1 MSGTN
6 QHYIPKHF
14 LKPFIIPGS
23 ESRLWKFQ
31 TGRPSVANVALVKA
45 AAQDYYYSEQSS
57 DGSKTLD
64 DLITGYESHKHRV
77 VDKIR
82 ALDVGDTITSAEIAE
97 VVAHLSTRS
106 FHMREVMGESVSA
119 FATTVREALAG
130 EFSDFFAKLPRN
142 HVPASIY
149 QMLSKELEQLDSMG
163 AVQVT
168 QATAINQLYFLMRE
182 RGQDLFDQALPQ
194 TAMILE
200 QIGIN
205 AQQISKDAQAS
216 SLQKAMAPDER
227 VAQLSKLV
235 WHVVSAPVE
244 GAVLPDCTS
253 IAFDGR
259 DWKPLP
265 FVSSNELKAVILPL
279 SPDRLAVGKIDAD
292 QSVDVSD
299 FNNQA
304 AKAAHSFFLSSY
316 KSEELEQLVPD
327 LGGEIHTLITS
338 MVDGAVAEG
347 IKDIM
352 SHEPQDDVLE
362 EEQCASE
369 KSWDTAVPEVGIEV
383 LLLDFGDDTLL
394 KSVVYEIKSVVVAFS
409 ERLPI
414 SPIDGFTF
422 VHDYTTALN
431 SLHRGFKASR
441 EIVPTENEEFV
452 GIGQPVTVVVD
463 GKIKTRGVLR
473 SYVAGDLISADE
485 EQAEDARNLIFHIL
499 ASSALTDLMN
509 NKFPQQ
515 MLKPVQDSH
524 EAFLYGYASGVF
536 EAYFCASEST
546 LNERQAK
553 NCESL
558 ALSAFRQALDQIP
571 DKREAYKCHRDDLSN
586 FFEESASL
594 IRNMLTFFA
603 RMLGANKACERTISE
618 ESCLFKLLEENGL
631 DRWAHLFQKD
641 LEEFDAGL
649 EAWGDFTEIFFTHWH
664 FERLMTHF
672 GIIIDRM
679 DGSDTYI
686 HVP

>member
-14 LKPFIIPGS
+14 LRPFIIPGS

-57 DGSKTLD
+57 DGSQTLD

-82 ALDVGDTITSAEIAE
+82 ALDVGDTINSAEIAE
-97 VVAHLSTRS
+97 VVVHLSTRS
-106 FHMREVMGESVSA
+106 SHMREIMGESVAA
-119 FATTVREALAG
+119 FATAVQEALAG

-142 HVPASIY
+142 HVPISIY
-149 QMLSKELEQLDSMG
+149 QMLSEELEQLDSVG
-163 AVQVT
+163 AAQVT
-168 QATAINQLYFLMRE
+168 QATVINQLYFLMRE
-182 RGQDLFDQALPQ
+182 RGKDLFDQALPQ

-227 VAQLSKLV
+227 VTQLSKLV
-235 WHVVSAPVE
+235 WHMASAPVE

-259 DWKPLP
+259 GWKPLP
-265 FVSSNELKAVILPL
+265 FVSSNELKTVILPL
-279 SPDRLAVGKIDAD
+279 SPDRLAVGKVDAD
-292 QSVDVSD
+292 QSVDVSG
-299 FNNQA
+299 FNNHAAQA
-304 AKAAHSFFLSSY
+304 AYSFFLSSY
-316 KSEELEQLVPD
+316 RSETLEQLVPV
-327 LGGEIHTLITS
+327 LGGEVRALITS
-338 MVDGAVAEG
+338 IVDGAVAEG

-352 SHEPQDDVLE
+352 NHEPQDNVSE

-369 KSWDTAVPEVGIEV
+369 RSWDTAVPEVGIEV
-383 LLLDFGDDTLL
+383 LLLDFGDETLM
-394 KSVVYEIKSVVVAFS
+394 KSVVNEVKSVVAAFS

-414 SPIDGFTF
+414 LPIDGFTF
-422 VHDYTTALN
+422 AHDYMAALN
-431 SLHRGFKASR
+431 SLHRGFEASG
-441 EIVPTENEEFV
+441 EITPTENEEFV
-452 GIGQPVTVVVD
+452 GVGQPITVVVD

-473 SYVAGDLISADE
+473 SYIAGDLISDDE
-485 EQAEDARNLIFHIL
+485 EKAEDARSLIFHIL
-499 ASSALTDLMN
+499 ASGALTDLMN

-515 MLKPVQDSH
+515 MLQPAQDSH

-546 LNERQAK
+546 MSGRQAK
-553 NCESL
+553 NFDNL
-558 ALSAFRQALDQIP
+558 TLSSFRQALNQIP
-571 DKREAYKCHRDDLSN
+571 DKREAYKYHGDDLNN
-586 FFEESASL
+586 FFEGSASL

-603 RMLGANKACERTISE
+603 CMLGANRACERTISE

-649 EAWGDFTEIFFTHWH
+649 EAWGDFTEIFFTHRH

-672 GIIIDRM
+672 GMIIDRT
-679 DGSDTYI
+679 DGPDAYI